1 MHKSRQTITERCNM
15 LSKLKA
21 IGAKACNTPT
31 IKKSVDF
38 LIDSKNYY
46 AANPREGLKVA
57 ATVGFAVWVGDS
69 LDDIEDASEVS
80 AYVDATDYVGRHG

>member
-31 IKKSVDF
+31 VKKSVDF

-46 AANPREGLKVA
+46 AANPREGVQI
-57 ATVGFAVWVGDS
+57 VGTTAFMVWAGAS
-69 LDDIEDASEVS
+69 LDDIEAASEVS